1 MVEQFCQ
8 LGAEERRDDGWGSLV
23 ATQAVG
29 IGGAHDAGLQQT
41 VVAIDRHQR
50 LDDEGDEAQ
59 VLLWRLARGVQ
70 QHSRVGAQ
78 APVVVLARAVD
89 AVEGLLV
96 QQHAESVVAGNLLHQ
111 RHEQHVMVD
120 SQVALLEDGCQLK
133 LVGSHLVVACLDGN
147 GQLQGLN
154 LQVLH
159 ESLYAVGNGAEVVV
173 VHLLVLGTL
182 VTHQRATRHQQVGT
196 GRVESLVDE
205 EVLLFP
211 AEVDLYLLYVVVEVL
226 ADILGSLAYGVQG
239 TQQGRLVVEG
249 FTRIGNED
257 GGDAQCVV
265 DDEDGRG
272 GVPC

>member
-1 MVEQFCQ
+1 
-8 LGAEERRDDGWGSLV
+8 
-23 ATQAVG
+23 
-29 IGGAHDAGLQQT
+29 
-41 VVAIDRHQR
+41 
-50 LDDEGDEAQ
+50 
-59 VLLWRLARGVQ
+59 
-70 QHSRVGAQ
+70 
-78 APVVVLARAVD
+78 
-89 AVEGLLV
+89 
-96 QQHAESVVAGNLLHQ
+96 
-111 RHEQHVMVD
+111 MVD

-205 EVLLFP
+205 EVLLLP
-211 AEVDLYLLYVVVEVL
+211 TEVDLYLLYVVVEVL
-226 ADILGSLAYGVQG
+226 ADILGCIAYGVQG
-239 TQQGRLVVEG
+239 TQQGCLVVEG
-249 FTRIGNED
+249 LTRIGNED

>member
-1 MVEQFCQ
+1 
-8 LGAEERRDDGWGSLV
+8 
-23 ATQAVG
+23 
-29 IGGAHDAGLQQT
+29 
-41 VVAIDRHQR
+41 
-50 LDDEGDEAQ
+50 
-59 VLLWRLARGVQ
+59 
-70 QHSRVGAQ
+70 
-78 APVVVLARAVD
+78 
-89 AVEGLLV
+89 
-96 QQHAESVVAGNLLHQ
+96 
-111 RHEQHVMVD
+111 MVD

-226 ADILGSLAYGVQG
+226 ADIPGSLAYGVQG